1 MITLLVTCP
10 TINNLFAHLVND
22 TFTNLKLNVFVIT
35 GFICSSNKYV
45 VQVVLINHSCI
56 ILTLQKG

>member
-10 TINNLFAHLVND
+10 TINNIFAHLVND

-45 VQVVLINHSCI
+45 I
-56 ILTLQKG
+56 